1 MKGSILKALRTE
13 KGLTQQALADAVG
26 VKDSTIRMIELGKR
40 NGSLELSSALSD
52 FFGVSM
58 DYLEGKTEYKN
69 ADDVANDLVPRLK
82 ELNLSN
88 ENNDLTDDVIN
99 LLVKKLKDK

>member
-1 MKGSILKALRTE
+1 MKGSILKELRLQ
-13 KGLTQQALADAVG
+13 KGITQQALADAVG

-52 FFGVSM
+52 YFGVSM

-69 ADDVANDLVPRLK
+69 ADDIANNLVKRLK
-82 ELNLSN
+82 EM
-88 ENNDLTDDVIN
+88 N
-99 LLVKKLKDK
+99 LLNEHNDITEDVVNLIINKLKDK

>member
-40 NGSLELSSALSD
+40 NGSLELSSSLSD

-69 ADDVANDLVPRLK
+69 ADDVANDLVTRLK
-82 ELNLSN
+82 EMNLLN
-88 ENNDLTDDVIN
+88 ENNDITDDVIN
-99 LLVKKLKDK
+99 LLVQKLKDK

>member
-1 MKGSILKALRTE
+1 MKGSILKELRTQ

-69 ADDVANDLVPRLK
+69 SDDVANDLVTRLK
-82 ELNLSN
+82 EMNLLNG
-88 ENNDLTDDVIN
+88 NNDITDDVIN
-99 LLVKKLKDK
+99 ILVQKLRDK

>member
-1 MKGSILKALRTE
+1 MNGSILKELRTE

-69 ADDVANDLVPRLK
+69 ADAVANDLVARLK
-82 ELNLSN
+82 EMNLLN
-88 ENNDLTDDVIN
+88 ENNDITDDVIN
-99 LLVKKLKDK
+99 LIVKKLKDK